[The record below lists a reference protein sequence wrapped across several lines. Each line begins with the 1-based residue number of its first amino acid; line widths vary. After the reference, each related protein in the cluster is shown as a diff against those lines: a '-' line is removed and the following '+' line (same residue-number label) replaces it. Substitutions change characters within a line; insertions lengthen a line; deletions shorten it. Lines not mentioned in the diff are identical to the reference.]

1 MGLKM
6 RITFYL
12 AIAIFVTTHIIGC
25 SGGDSTTTT
34 TGFSVNPEIVA
45 TEVGCMKQYAAIPT
59 NNYVNYA
66 AAIGAPEHTD
76 SIHSGVQP
84 CATFT
89 GSFNGLNQAA
99 QMTSASKWGS
109 IQFIVN
115 DGPTGSYI
123 MGGGLA
129 SETSGQYVAK
139 FNPLTGKQIWI
150 TYINA
155 IDALPAGQWNAF
167 GSIGVIADGTIIA
180 AAGTTIVKLNPAT
193 GSILKSVQLGVSS
206 TLSSPIN
213 ANFDGLLVAPNTSG
227 VILLKSQNR
236 PIGCPT
242 QGNMA
247 MSTCQALYGL
257 PPNTTAVALD
267 SSSLQLIDSIELNQ
281 MVGTRGVVTKHN
293 NKIYW
298 YLAGLNNL
306 ERIIVDS
313 TTSRL
318 TPDATWV
325 PASYLLTGQTAG
337 DAPAVLGNWIIANQ
351 NGGGSGFVP
360 ITPFAVSQDI
370 NLDGSVT
377 SVRSFPWGNSLPT
390 IGPTGGWSASLGS
403 FGVDPENNMVYA
415 QDTYQGVVG
424 FSLNQTTGEMTTA
437 WNRPDWR
444 TTDYFSLI
452 GPVNQR
458 ILISQYLN
466 PDILSSTSVLQSAL
480 YSSNYTETVEWA
492 NASTGATIL
501 RPPSSAYTPSTAL
514 GSLPNLGYGGLIY
527 MMGNTGS
534 IYFYQAAPSSK

>member
-1 MGLKM
+1 M
-6 RITFYL
+6 RAIFFL
-12 AIAIFVTTHIIGC
+12 IIAIFTAAQIIGC
-25 SGGDSTTTT
+25 SEGSSSSTSSRI
-34 TGFSVNPEIVA
+34 SVDPTIVA
-45 TEVGCMKQYAAIPT
+45 TEVGCMKQYAADPT

-66 AAIGAPEHTD
+66 PAIGAPEHTD

-89 GSFNGLNQAA
+89 GSFSGSNQAI
-99 QMTSASKWGS
+99 QMTSASTWGS

-129 SETSGQYVAK
+129 SETTGQYVAK
-139 FNPLTGKQIWI
+139 FNPLTGQQIWL

-155 IDALPAGQWNAF
+155 VHPLPAGQWNAF

-180 AAGTTIVKLNPAT
+180 AAGTTIVKLDPLT
-193 GSILKSVQLGVSS
+193 GSILKSVQLGVSH

-213 ANFDGLLVAPNTSG
+213 ANFDGLLIAPNAAG

-242 QGNMA
+242 QGNLA
-247 MSTCQALYGL
+247 MSSCQALYGL

-267 SSSLQLIDSIELNQ
+267 SNSLQLIDSIELNQ

-298 YLAGLNNL
+298 YLAVLSNL
-306 ERIIVDS
+306 ERIIVDPI
-313 TTSRL
+313 TSQL
-318 TPDATWV
+318 TVDAAWV
-325 PASYLLTGQTAG
+325 PTSYLLTGQTAG

-351 NGGGSGFVP
+351 NGGGSALVP

-377 SVRSFPWGNSLPT
+377 SVRATPWGTTLPT
-390 IGPTGGWSASLGS
+390 ASPTGGWSASLGS

-424 FSLNQTTGEMTTA
+424 LSLNQTTGAMATV
-437 WNRPDWR
+437 WNRSDWR

-534 IYFYQAAPSSK
+534 IYFYQAAALSN

>member
-1 MGLKM
+1 M

-12 AIAIFVTTHIIGC
+12 AIAIFTTTQIIGC
-25 SGGDSTTTT
+25 SGESSSTSTTTS
-34 TGFSVNPEIVA
+34 TGISINPTIVA

-89 GSFNGLNQAA
+89 GSFSGLNQAA
-99 QMTSASKWGS
+99 QMTSANTWGS

-129 SETSGQYVAK
+129 SETTGQYVAK

-155 IDALPAGQWNAF
+155 IDPLPAGQWNAF
-167 GSIGVIADGTIIA
+167 GSIGVIADGTVIA
-180 AAGTTIVKLNPAT
+180 AAGTTIVKLDPLT
-193 GSILKSVQLGVSS
+193 GSILKSVQLGLSP

-213 ANFDGLLVAPNTSG
+213 ANFDGLLISPNAAG

-242 QGNMA
+242 QGNLA
-247 MSTCQALYGL
+247 MTSCQARYGL

-267 SSSLQLIDSIELNQ
+267 SNSLQLIDSIELNQ
-281 MVGTRGVVTKHN
+281 MVGTRGVVTVHN
-293 NKIYW
+293 QIIYW
-298 YLAGLNNL
+298 YLAGINNL
-306 ERIIVDS
+306 ERIIIDPITSKLTVD
-313 TTSRL
+313 
-318 TPDATWV
+318 AAWV
-325 PASYLLTGQTAG
+325 PASYLLPGQTAG
-337 DAPAVLGNWIIANQ
+337 DAPAVLGSWIIANQ
-351 NGGGSGFVP
+351 NGGGSGLVP
-360 ITPFAVSQDI
+360 ITPLAVSQNI
-370 NLDGSVT
+370 NGDGSVT
-377 SVRSFPWGNSLPT
+377 SVRATPWGTSLPT
-390 IGPTGGWSASLGS
+390 GSPTGSWSASLGS
-403 FGVDPENNMVYA
+403 FASDPDNNMIYA

-424 FSLNQTTGEMTTA
+424 LRLNQATGVMTTV
-437 WNRPDWR
+437 WSRPDWR
-444 TTDYFSLI
+444 TTDYFSLV
-452 GPVNQR
+452 GPANQR

-466 PDILSSTSVLQSAL
+466 PNITTSTSVLQAAL
-480 YSSNYTETVEWA
+480 NSSNYTETVEWA

-534 IYFYQAAPSSK
+534 IYFYQAAALSN

>member
-1 MGLKM
+1 M
-6 RITFYL
+6 RAIFFL
-12 AIAIFVTTHIIGC
+12 IIAIFTAAQIIGC
-25 SGGDSTTTT
+25 SEGSSSSTSSRI
-34 TGFSVNPEIVA
+34 SVDPTIVA
-45 TEVGCMKQYAAIPT
+45 TEVGCMKQYAADPT

-66 AAIGAPEHTD
+66 PAIGAPEHTD

-89 GSFNGLNQAA
+89 GSFSGSNQAI
-99 QMTSASKWGS
+99 QMTSASTWGS

-129 SETSGQYVAK
+129 SETTGQYVAK
-139 FNPLTGKQIWI
+139 FNPLTGQQIWL

-155 IDALPAGQWNAF
+155 VNPLPAGQWNAF
-167 GSIGVIADGTIIA
+167 GSIGVIADGTISA
-180 AAGTTIVKLNPAT
+180 AAGTTIVKLDPLT
-193 GSILKSVQLGVSS
+193 GSILKSVQLGVSP

-213 ANFDGLLVAPNTSG
+213 ANFDGLLIAPNTAG
-227 VILLKSQNR
+227 AILLKSQNR

-242 QGNMA
+242 QGNLA
-247 MSTCQALYGL
+247 MTSCQAQYGL
-257 PPNTTAVALD
+257 PPNSTAVALD
-267 SSSLQLIDSIELNQ
+267 SSNLQLIDSIALNQ

-293 NKIYW
+293 NRIYW
-298 YLAGLNNL
+298 YLAGLSNL
-306 ERIIVDS
+306 ERIIVNPL
-313 TTSRL
+313 TSQL
-318 TPDATWV
+318 TVDKAWV
-325 PASYLLTGQTAG
+325 PPSYLLPGQTAG

-351 NGGGSGFVP
+351 NGGGSALVP

-370 NLDGSVT
+370 NGDGSVT
-377 SVRSFPWGNSLPT
+377 SVRATPWGTTLPT
-390 IGPTGGWSASLGS
+390 ASPTGGWSASLGS

-415 QDTYQGVVG
+415 QDTYEGVVG
-424 FSLNQTTGEMTTA
+424 LRLNQTTGVMTPV

-534 IYFYQAAPSSK
+534 IYFYQAATLSN

>member
-1 MGLKM
+1 
-6 RITFYL
+6 
-12 AIAIFVTTHIIGC
+12 
-25 SGGDSTTTT
+25 
-34 TGFSVNPEIVA
+34 
-45 TEVGCMKQYAAIPT
+45 MKQYAADPT

-66 AAIGAPEHTD
+66 PAIGAPEHTD

-89 GSFNGLNQAA
+89 GSFSGSNQAD
-99 QMTSASKWGS
+99 QMTSASTWGS

-129 SETSGQYVAK
+129 SETTGQYVAK
-139 FNPLTGKQIWI
+139 FNPLTGQQIWL

-155 IDALPAGQWNAF
+155 VNPLPAGQWNAF
-167 GSIGVIADGTIIA
+167 GSMGVIADGTIIA
-180 AAGTTIVKLNPAT
+180 AAGTTIVKLDPLT
-193 GSILKSVQLGVSS
+193 GSILKSVQLGVSP

-213 ANFDGLLVAPNTSG
+213 ANFDGLLIAPNAAG

-242 QGNMA
+242 QGNLA
-247 MSTCQALYGL
+247 MTSCQALYGL

-267 SSSLQLIDSIELNQ
+267 SNSLQLIDSIVLNQ

-293 NKIYW
+293 NRIYW
-298 YLAGLNNL
+298 YLAGLSNL
-306 ERIIVDS
+306 ERIIVNPL
-313 TTSRL
+313 TSQL
-318 TPDATWV
+318 TVDKAWV
-325 PASYLLTGQTAG
+325 PPSYLLPGQTAG

-351 NGGGSGFVP
+351 NGGGSALVP

-377 SVRSFPWGNSLPT
+377 SVRATPWGTTLPT
-390 IGPTGGWSASLGS
+390 ASPTGGWSASLGS

-415 QDTYQGVVG
+415 QDTYEGVVG
-424 FSLNQTTGEMTTA
+424 LSLNQTTGVMTTV

-444 TTDYFSLI
+444 TTDYFSLV
-452 GPVNQR
+452 GPANQR

-466 PDILSSTSVLQSAL
+466 PNISSSTSVLQAAL
-480 YSSNYTETVEWA
+480 YSGNYTETVEWA

-501 RPPSSAYTPSTAL
+501 RPPPSAYTPSTAL

-534 IYFYQAAPSSK
+534 IYFYKPSALSN

>member
-1 MGLKM
+1 M
-6 RITFYL
+6 RAIFFL
-12 AIAIFVTTHIIGC
+12 IIAIFTAAQIIGC
-25 SGGDSTTTT
+25 SEGSSSTSTTAKQISVDST
-34 TGFSVNPEIVA
+34 IVA
-45 TEVGCMKQYAAIPT
+45 TEVGCMKQYAADPS

-66 AAIGAPEHTD
+66 PAIGAPEHTD

-89 GSFNGLNQAA
+89 GSFSGSNQAI
-99 QMTSASKWGS
+99 QMTSASTWGS

-129 SETSGQYVAK
+129 SETTGQYVAK
-139 FNPLTGKQIWI
+139 FNPLTGQQIWL

-155 IDALPAGQWNAF
+155 VNPLPAGQWNAF
-167 GSIGVIADGTIIA
+167 GSMGVIADGTIIA
-180 AAGTTIVKLNPAT
+180 AAGTTIVKLDPLT
-193 GSILKSVQLGVSS
+193 GSILKSVQLGVSP

-213 ANFDGLLVAPNTSG
+213 ANFDGLLIAPNAAG
-227 VILLKSQNR
+227 AILLKSQNR

-242 QGNMA
+242 QGNLA
-247 MSTCQALYGL
+247 MTSCQAQYGL
-257 PPNTTAVALD
+257 PPNSTAVALD
-267 SSSLQLIDSIELNQ
+267 SSNLQLIDSIALNQ

-293 NKIYW
+293 NRIYW
-298 YLAGLNNL
+298 YLAGLSNL
-306 ERIIVDS
+306 ERIIVNPL
-313 TTSRL
+313 TSQL
-318 TPDATWV
+318 TVDKAWV
-325 PASYLLTGQTAG
+325 PPSYLLPGQTAG

-351 NGGGSGFVP
+351 NGGGSALVP

-370 NLDGSVT
+370 NGDGSVT
-377 SVRSFPWGNSLPT
+377 SVRATPWGTTLPT
-390 IGPTGGWSASLGS
+390 ASPTGGWSASLGS

-415 QDTYQGVVG
+415 QDTYEGVVG
-424 FSLNQTTGEMTTA
+424 LSLNQTTGVMTTV

-444 TTDYFSLI
+444 TTDYFSLV
-452 GPVNQR
+452 GPANQR

-466 PDILSSTSVLQSAL
+466 PNISTSTSVLQAAL
-480 YSSNYTETVEWA
+480 YSGNYTETVEWA

-534 IYFYQAAPSSK
+534 IYFYQAATLSN